1 MEISHAHPSLCSN
14 VLYGFEAHNLQLVK
28 LDNVNQ
34 PSAIQK
40 TMHCMCAVYCPMGA
54 AWRKSEESPVV
65 ICLTVIVLSAVTYC
79 HTHVWMDVHS
89 SMQQQTTSAGG
100 QTSHKE
106 SKTGS
111 DVTGVLL
118 AICKVCWWECA
129 RVCVCPGMTNHHK
142 CPAGII
148 HHTLLYPLQTRTTH
162 ALSTS
167 SSNSSSWV
175 KCSTCQV
182 SPLLLC
188 ATVGIILHLQ
198 AHTWVSSAC
207 FVPYEHT
214 HTHWRKIWETSVIYI
229 RVKQAKRAHRINLA
243 FLVQFFTFKNEGR
256 STIME

>member
-1 MEISHAHPSLCSN
+1 
-14 VLYGFEAHNLQLVK
+14 
-28 LDNVNQ
+28 
-34 PSAIQK
+34 
-40 TMHCMCAVYCPMGA
+40 MHCTAVRNACVQSTVLWVHKA

-65 ICLTVIVLSAVTYC
+65 ICLLVIVLSAVTYC

-89 SMQQQTTSAGG
+89 SMQQQTTSTGG
-100 QTSHKE
+100 QTHTSHKE
-106 SKTGS
+106 SKTAS
-111 DVTGVLL
+111 DVTRVLL

-167 SSNSSSWV
+167 NSNSSSWV

-207 FVPYEHT
+207 FVPYKHT
-214 HTHWRKIWETSVIYI
+214 HTLMQNVGDKCNIYWS
-229 RVKQAKRAHRINLA
+229 KASK
-243 FLVQFFTFKNEGR
+243 
-256 STIME
+256 